1 LAINSPETIR
11 RILDE
16 CRTIAVVGLSSD
28 PSRASNSVS
37 GYMRRQGYRVIPVNP
52 NETSVF
58 GEKSYPDLSAVPEKI
73 DLVDVFRRADEAGK
87 AVDEAIAVGAKAV
100 WLQEGVIDSAAAQR
114 AEDAGLMVVMDRC
127 WLKGALG
134 DALHAI
140 SCAAGYNLRWLLR
153 AIARLDI
160 GPAFLCLLRMVLSA
174 ASALTA
180 LPEPRRPAWAIE

>member
-1 LAINSPETIR
+1 MAINSAETIR

-58 GEKSYPDLSAVPEKI
+58 GEKSYPDLFAVPEKI
-73 DLVDVFRRADEAGK
+73 DLVDVFRRPDEAGK

-100 WLQEGVIDSAAAQR
+100 WMQEGVIDEAAAQR
-114 AEDAGLMVVMDRC
+114 AVDAGLMVVMDRC
-127 WLKGALG
+127 WLKE
-134 DALHAI
+134 HI
-140 SCAAGYNLRWLLR
+140 R
-153 AIARLDI
+153 AHR
-160 GPAFLCLLRMVLSA
+160 
-174 ASALTA
+174 
-180 LPEPRRPAWAIE
+180 